1 MKKNRKFLSL
11 FLSVLS
17 CATLVSCG
25 EGNKTSAPSNT
36 GNVTTPS
43 TKNEDDRKIYTIAQL
58 IAMMPSDGSATTERY
73 YVRAKIKSIDNA
85 MYGAMTIEDS
95 TGTLSVYGTYSSDGV
110 KRYSELDE
118 KPVEGDT
125 VLLYGTI
132 QNFQSKTPEIK
143 SGWIIEFKKGT
154 PSWSEDDYT
163 EMTIGEARE
172 AAVDSLVKVTGVV
185 TRLTYAFGKKLNGF
199 MLIGDN
205 SSIYVYDS
213 KIATA
218 VSEGNKITLL
228 AKKAMFILSDEEAN
242 AQKYGYKG
250 ACQLVDGHIVKNDK
264 LSNDIDFSFAKDITV
279 KNLMN
284 TSMSEN
290 ITSLV
295 YHSNAYIKKVQ
306 GDGYV
311 NYYIDDLDQ
320 KTGSYTYTL
329 CNGSDF
335 SWIDQYDG
343 KICSIYYTA
352 LNAKSTST
360 GSFYRFLPIK
370 IEDKNYQ
377 FDKAYGPEFAVEYYG
392 VDQFDEKY
400 RADPAK
406 EMITSVSSD
415 LLNFG
420 TATLSYSSSDT
431 SKVYFETNED
441 GKTILHIVEGQV
453 GTVYVT
459 ITGKLEGQADFKKSV
474 KVTVAQPIDYSSVLT
489 VKGSIDAT
497 KDTEVLVKGVV
508 GPSLVNQI
516 GFYLIDETGVIAIRM
531 GSDGMGNLSMGQTV
545 IVRAKRDLWV
555 KDDNTFGEQ
564 CLSNASIEENQ
575 YGFVN
580 YSTSSFITGK
590 TLKDISTLSTS
601 DDYHTTEV
609 YVLSAGIKK
618 VETKYYTNYFL
629 VDGETQILLY
639 ASKGTQYDWL
649 DNYKSD
655 NGVNKYSL
663 EVAPCNWNSKSKY
676 AACLLSITD
685 SNGNKVMNTLNFNS

>member
-25 EGNKTSAPSNT
+25 EGNKTSAP
-36 GNVTTPS
+36 VTSPS
-43 TKNEDDRKIYTIAQL
+43 IKNEDERKIYTIAEL
-58 IAMMPSDGSATTERY
+58 IAMMPSDGSVTTERY
-73 YVRAKIKSIDNA
+73 YVRAKIKSIDDA
-85 MYGAMTIEDS
+85 GFGAMTIEDS
-95 TGTLSVYGTYSSDGV
+95 TGTLYVYGTYSSDGV

-118 KPVEGDT
+118 KPVKGDT

-132 QNFQSKTPEIK
+132 QNYQSQTPEIK
-143 SGWIIEFKKGT
+143 SGWIIEFTKGT

-172 AAVDSLVKVTGVV
+172 AAVGSLVKVTGIVSRI
-185 TRLTYAFGKKLNGF
+185 TFALGKKPNGF
-199 MLIGDN
+199 IIVGDK
-205 SSIYVYDS
+205 SSIYVYDNQ
-213 KIATA
+213 IATA

-228 AKKAMFILSDEEAN
+228 AKKTMFIASNEA
-242 AQKYGYKG
+242 KYAKQFGYKG
-250 ACQLVDGHIVKNDK
+250 ACQLVDGHIVENDK

-279 KNLMN
+279 KKLMN

-306 GDGYV
+306 DDGYV

-431 SKVYFETNED
+431 SKVYFDNED

-459 ITGKLEGQADFKKSV
+459 ITGQLEGQANFEKSV

-497 KDTEVLVKGVV
+497 KDTEILVKGVV

-516 GFYLIDETGVIAIRM
+516 GFYLIDETGVIAVRM

-555 KDDNTFGEQ
+555 KDDSTFGEQ

-618 VETKYYTNYFL
+618 VEAKHYTNYYL
-629 VDGETQILLY
+629 VDGKTQILLY
-639 ASKGTQYDWL
+639 ASKGAHYDWL
-649 DNYKSD
+649 DSYKSD

-663 EVAPCNWNSKSKY
+663 EVAPCNWNSKSHY

-685 SNGNKVMNTLNFNS
+685 SNGNKVMNTLNFKS